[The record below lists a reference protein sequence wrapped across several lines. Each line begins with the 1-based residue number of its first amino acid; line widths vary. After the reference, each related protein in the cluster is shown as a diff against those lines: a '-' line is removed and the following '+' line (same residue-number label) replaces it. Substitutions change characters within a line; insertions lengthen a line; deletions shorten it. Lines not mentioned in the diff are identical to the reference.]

1 MLNYISIKNYEQ
13 CEELYKLAVEI
24 NRDHYADIT
33 GVEQVDYMMKKFMSP
48 SVSMEKIGKGSS
60 YFFVND
66 NGENAGYFCLDY
78 NGEEVFL
85 SKLYLK
91 KNVRGKGFARQIFEE
106 IKDLSRKAKAKY
118 ITLTVNRGNVNSI
131 AVYKKLGFY
140 VYKEAVTD
148 IGGGY
153 VMDDY
158 FMKYDL

>member
-1 MLNYISIKNYEQ
+1 MLDYISIKNIEQ

-48 SVSMEKIGKGSS
+48 SVSMEKIGKGAS
-60 YFFVND
+60 YFFVS
-66 NGENAGYFCLDY
+66 ENNENIGYVCLEY
-78 NGEEVFL
+78 MGKEVFL

-91 KNVRGKGFARQIFEE
+91 KSARGKGYARQIFEE
-106 IKDLSRKAKAKY
+106 IKALCRKADAEY

-140 VYKEAVTD
+140 VYKEGVTD